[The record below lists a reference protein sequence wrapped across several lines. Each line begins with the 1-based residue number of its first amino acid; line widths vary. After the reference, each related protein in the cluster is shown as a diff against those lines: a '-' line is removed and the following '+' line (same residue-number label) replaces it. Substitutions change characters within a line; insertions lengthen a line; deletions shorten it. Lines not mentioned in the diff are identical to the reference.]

1 MIDPKAAGKILE
13 EHFKHVTLDEFRERY
28 ERHVLKGRDALPQSS
43 HGPNPAPLNKSQLE
57 ELHGEGHITGFG
69 VNEFLAKLKEL
80 DGLRDTDTVIRDEV
94 DRIQPTFAEDW
105 PAQLDR
111 HVRNAI
117 IASGIDRPYQHQFD
131 AVVKS
136 LSGADVVMETPTAS
150 GKTLA
155 FAAPMLHALKRDP
168 DSHAMMIYP
177 MKALAF
183 DQREQIRRIGDTLS
197 IESWNYDGDTDGS
210 SLGGAG
216 EWSLGQNDSNK
227 AWLRQQPPPILF
239 TNPEYVNASFLG
251 SREAWDRHPEGA
263 KFLRNLRFVVIDEMH
278 EYRGFFGSNMALLLR
293 RFFLHLNRIGANPQ
307 VFLSTATCANP
318 QEHARALTGRDVEL
332 VSARGVLRPKRS
344 FIFVRPEISDFRSGD
359 VLRLRVEQAALAAL
373 EEGLQVLVFCP
384 TKRFLETA
392 FHNARRKAEE
402 AGFGRNQLTAF
413 HADLKA
419 ENRQQIQQRIKSGE
433 IRVVFTTNA
442 LEIGLDVGGLDGV
455 ILAGFPPSIM
465 SAWQQVG
472 RAGRSWDKD
481 AFVLF
486 YAMNDPIDQFFANN
500 LTAFLDKPFD
510 ELVVDSGNE
519 ELIKRHLPSLVEE
532 SGGRVSPSEE
542 EILGTPFYNAAARN
556 TGTVPRRS
564 SPQHRLNLRGGI
576 GQSFALRRNREEVG
590 QISAIRRFREAY
602 IGAIFP
608 FFGQRYHVRSHE
620 EQAVVLEDC
629 EQHLRT
635 EPRFYTFLA
644 NADYFDGRGYGN
656 ITVNYGALN
665 VVMNFDGYNLVNER
679 TGETLRAGG
688 DKDAHSLDNLHS
700 FWIDLPQSAAAAD
713 GIGAIEHM
721 IRVGAMFVIPAD
733 RFDTSTYSRTG
744 SELAAYCYENY
755 PGGIGVAKKLFDV
768 WHLALEKGVEVASNC
783 HCAKGCPN
791 CIQPAKSW
799 DISNANIDKVKGI
812 ELAQELLT
820 AVRRGPD
827 RQFVDGLMQPI

>member
-1 MIDPKAAGKILE
+1 MKNDERQYGITKAQMARFAKA
-13 EHFKHVTLDEFRERY
+13 LDSLRQR
-28 ERHVLKGRDALPQSS
+28 
-43 HGPNPAPLNKSQLE
+43 PNPSGLHPLIAKAQEDAVKSQLE
-57 ELHGEGHITGFG
+57 ELKRESSVNG
-69 VNEFLAKLKEL
+69 VPIDKFLAKLEEV
-80 DGLRDTDTVIRDEV
+80 DGLRDTDTITRGEV
-94 DRIQPTFAEDW
+94 DRIQPTLSAEW

-111 HVRNAI
+111 HVRDAI
-117 IASGIDRPYQHQFD
+117 VASGIDQPYQHQFD
-131 AVVKS
+131 AIVKS

-168 DSHAMMIYP
+168 DAHALMIYP

-183 DQREQIRRIGDTLS
+183 DQREQIKRIGDTLS

-210 SLGGAG
+210 DLGGG
-216 EWSLGQNDSNK
+216 GGWTPGQTDSNK

-318 QEHARALTGRDVEL
+318 QEHAKALTGRDVEL
-332 VSARGVLRPKRS
+332 VSAREVLRPKRS
-344 FIFVRPEISDFRSGD
+344 FVFVRPEIRDYRYGD

-384 TKRFLETA
+384 TKRFLEAA
-392 FHNARRKAEE
+392 FHNARRRAEE
-402 AGFGRNQLTAF
+402 AGFGREQLTAF

-419 ENRQQIQQRIKSGE
+419 ERRQEIQQQIKSGD

-472 RAGRSWDKD
+472 RAGRSWDRD

-510 ELVVDSGNE
+510 ELVVDPGNE
-519 ELIKRHLPSLVEE
+519 ELIKKHLSSLVEE
-532 SGGRVSPSEE
+532 SGGHVSPSEE
-542 EILGTPFYNAAARN
+542 SILGTPFYDAASRN
-556 TGTVPRRS
+556 TGTLPKGYK
-564 SPQHRLNLRGGI
+564 PQHQLNLRGGI
-576 GQSFALRRNREEVG
+576 GQSFALRRNNEELG
-590 QISAIRRFREAY
+590 QISATRRFREAY
-602 IGAIFP
+602 IGAVFP
-608 FFGQRYHVRSHE
+608 FFGQRYRVRSHE
-620 EQAVVLEDC
+620 ERAVVLEDC
-629 EQHLRT
+629 DQHMRT
-635 EPRFYTFLA
+635 DPGFYNVLSRK
-644 NADYFDGRGYGN
+644 DYFAGLGYGDIAAYYGTLN
-656 ITVNYGALN
+656 I
-665 VVMNFDGYNLVNER
+665 VMNFTGYSLVDEHTGQTVR
-679 TGETLRAGG
+679 TGG
-688 DKDAHSLDNLHS
+688 DSEAHYLNNLHS
-700 FWIDLPQSAAAAD
+700 FWIDLPQSVAAVD
-713 GIGAIEHM
+713 GIGALEHM
-721 IRVGAMFVIPAD
+721 IRVGTMFVIPAD

-755 PGGIGVAKKLFDV
+755 SGGIGVAKKLFDV

-812 ELAQELLT
+812 ELAQELLM

-827 RQFVDGLMQPI
+827 RQFVDGLMQTI